1 VPCARNICA
10 TYPLKTLKLRLTR
23 EPTRSLAVRLSQH
36 QLPARFSCRQ
46 FCRVF
51 KHIVLSCIFVAPLRE
66 TNGFPLYRHSR
77 RKRNLAPPAEF
88 PLQRYPGSPAIAQA
102 LLRRHDRMFLCELHP
117 RAFSKLKA
125 ILGARMKLD
134 AIVCR
139 VSIPK

>member
-1 VPCARNICA
+1 VRAKYLCHLSVENPKVKVDKRANAQSPQCG
-10 TYPLKTLKLRLTR
+10 YP
-23 EPTRSLAVRLSQH
+23 SINYQH
-36 QLPARFSCRQ
+36 DFRAGNFAD
-46 FCRVF
+46 VF

-102 LLRRHDRMFLCELHP
+102 LLRRHDRMFLFELHP

-125 ILGARMKLD
+125 ILGARMKLQNEIQNRPL
-134 AIVCR
+134 A
-139 VSIPK
+139 